1 LAEDG
6 LAATFPRVGIMVEV
20 PSAVSQIDTLAR
32 LVDFV
37 SIGSNDLAQ
46 YLLAVDRGND
56 RVAKLYDCLHPAVMH
71 TIRQVIERVHLAE
84 RPIGVCG
91 EMAGDPAGALLL
103 MAMGVDSLSMSL
115 GNLLKVK
122 WIIRTI
128 AYGYAR
134 ELLAE
139 VLAMDNTQPVR
150 KRLNRVLEEHGLG
163 GLVRAGR

>member
-1 LAEDG
+1 
-6 LAATFPRVGIMVEV
+6 
-20 PSAVSQIDTLAR
+20 
-32 LVDFV
+32 
-37 SIGSNDLAQ
+37 
-46 YLLAVDRGND
+46 
-56 RVAKLYDCLHPAVMH
+56 
-71 TIRQVIERVHLAE
+71 
-84 RPIGVCG
+84 
-91 EMAGDPAGALLL
+91 
-103 MAMGVDSLSMSL
+103 MGVDSLSMSL